1 MVFTGDDG
9 QFRAGVQRRLG
20 RRRVWRR
27 LKRMGRRRRRI
38 WRIRRREQ
46 RRRRRFGKLV
56 RRSARN
62 EAKMLSSDAKLA
74 ELVKRLKEF
83 AASNLECVILFG
95 SAARGDFRE
104 GHSDLNVVCILR
116 SLTVEELGRLAG
128 VVKWWCVEQK
138 EPAPLFFTH
147 EELREAADVFAIEIL
162 DMKQGRRVL
171 YGEDVVAKIEVPT
184 NLHRLQIE
192 RDMRTVLLKLRQHYL
207 RAPGNAHELAPVLRK
222 SFSSVLTLLRHT
234 VMAFEETPPGDAHE
248 IVARAAA
255 LTDTDASAFDALLQL
270 RESRELHGDIVAAYG
285 AYLRAL
291 EKVLHALDHHFPK
304 REWQRVKKTSS

>member
-1 MVFTGDDG
+1 M
-9 QFRAGVQRRLG
+9 
-20 RRRVWRR
+20 
-27 LKRMGRRRRRI
+27 KI
-38 WRIRRREQ
+38 
-46 RRRRRFGKLV
+46 
-56 RRSARN
+56 
-62 EAKMLSSDAKLA
+62 EAEMLSTDAKLT

-83 AASNLECVILFG
+83 AATNLECVILFG

-128 VVKWWCVEQK
+128 VVKWWCVDQK

-147 EELREAADVFAIEIL
+147 GELREAADVFAIEIS

-171 YGEDVVAKIEVPT
+171 YGEDLVAGIEVPM

-192 RDMRTVLLKLRQHYL
+192 RDLRTMLLKLRQHYL
-207 RAPGNAHELAPVLRK
+207 RAPGNAHELAPVLGK
-222 SFSSVLTLLRHT
+222 SFSGVLTLLRHT
-234 VMAFEETPPGDAHE
+234 VIVFGEAPPVHAKE

-255 LTDTDASAFDALLQL
+255 LTGADPTAFEALLKL
-270 RESRELHGDIVAAYG
+270 RESGEFHGDIVSVYG
-285 AYLRAL
+285 TYLKAL

-304 REWQRVKKTSS
+304 REWQRVKKTGN